1 MSMLPKWALDSMIP
15 LLLKSYFK
23 AADVW
28 AGLLYVLLAVT
39 GVAAH
44 IRLVVL
50 YSACMVV
57 HVWQQ

>member
-1 MSMLPKWALDSMIP
+1 MGISSMIP

-23 AADVW
+23 AADIW
-28 AGLLYVLLAVT
+28 AGLPYVLLALT